1 MWYLFQ
7 LPIVQCQSLKNW
19 AVWNEKVGSVYFYNK
34 GLHSNVAWKPS
45 QAINNILVELETKVL
60 QIYYT

>member
-7 LPIVQCQSLKNW
+7 LSIVQCQSLKNW
-19 AVWNEKVGSVYFYNK
+19 AVWNERVGLIYFCSK
-34 GLHSNVAWKPS
+34 DLHSNVVRKPS
-45 QAINNILVELETKVL
+45 QAINNILVELEAKVL